1 MDSIL
6 IQRQFPHRVSLSQAA
21 EISGYHQ
28 DYLGQLCRLGKI
40 RAAKIGRNW
49 YTTQTELKV
58 LLSGD
63 TAQEDPNDILQEASL
78 STQADMDIQVQSQEA
93 EAQES
98 ERAVPIAPVIVD
110 NYVISQ
116 VDGMPIKLRAR
127 NYEGSQHNVQ
137 TLITRMKLEGLRNEV
152 LQISQFVENIN
163 EQLSRHEEILNKLQA
178 QAQNQNVLRND
189 LRENFVPSL
198 TVSPVTKI
206 KPESLITV
214 IDRDVVPDE
223 QLKEWVWLWPAVA
236 VMMLVIPVGLLI
248 LLPKSE
254 GPAVASTTYY
264 QSEVAEVNPQV
275 AGETEIITQP

>member
-63 TAQEDPNDILQEASL
+63 TAQEDQDDAIQEVS
-78 STQADMDIQVQSQEA
+78 STAQTDMDIHFQPQETD
-93 EAQES
+93 AQES
-98 ERAVPIAPVIVD
+98 DRIEPIAPVIVD

-152 LQISQFVENIN
+152 LQISKFVENIN
-163 EQLSRHEEILNKLQA
+163 EQLSRHEEILNRL
-178 QAQNQNVLRND
+178 QAQNQSVLRND

-206 KPESLITV
+206 KPESLITI
-214 IDRDVVPDE
+214 IDRDAVPDE

-254 GPAVASTTYY
+254 GPAVVSTTYY
-264 QSEVAEVNPQV
+264 QSEVSEVNPQV